1 MLFPTLI
8 STGEET
14 SAPQARTGSMLMITM
29 AVAKPRFICGPPGLY
44 PLSPTILYRLCAI
57 SACLVIAL
65 TAGGCVP
72 GKVRKVDIVG
82 IQSAEVYDIGQDSM
96 DLKVHILLRNPHF
109 TTVRVTNVN
118 FQLGITQEKLGHGQ
132 ITEPVE
138 IPSDSVKVVAVPLSV
153 RYQDVREE
161 DFQSLFNPQIPY
173 HLVGTLQM
181 DKPVRKSNIKLD
193 TRGTIPAPERVLV
206 KMPDKTIYNLADFGR
221 IKLRDFQPLSGRSV
235 VSVRLNNPFRFSILL
250 QTFDYRFHSN
260 GSVIV
265 DGNMARAK
273 ELASGMNVLELPF
286 RLHPLEGFKGLAG
299 SLMDLQLPSLAMIGT
314 LVLGRTS
321 DRTLTIDLEVK

>member
-1 MLFPTLI
+1 
-8 STGEET
+8 
-14 SAPQARTGSMLMITM
+14 MITM
-29 AVAKPRFICGPPGLY
+29 VVAKPRFICGPPGLY
-44 PLSPTILYRLCAI
+44 PLSPTILYRACAI
-57 SACLVIAL
+57 SACLLIAFVTL
-65 TAGGCVP
+65 CGCVP

-82 IQSAEVYDIGQDSM
+82 IQSADVYDIGQDSM

-118 FQLGITQEKLGHGQ
+118 FQFGMTQQNLGHGQ
-132 ITEPVE
+132 MNDPLE
-138 IPSDSVKVVAVPLSV
+138 IPSDSIKAVSVPLTI

-161 DFQSLFNPQIPY
+161 DFQSLFNAQIPY
-173 HLVGTLQM
+173 HLVGTLQL

-221 IKLRDFQPLSGRSV
+221 IKIHDFQPFSGTSV
-235 VSVRLNNPFRFSILL
+235 VSVRLNNPFRFSIPL

-260 GSVIV
+260 GNVIV
-265 DGNMARAK
+265 DGNMTRAK
-273 ELASGMNVLELPF
+273 ELASGMNVLELPL
-286 RLHPLEGFKGLAG
+286 RLHPLEGFKGLTG
-299 SLMDLQLPSLAMIGT
+299 SLMDLQLPSLAMNGT

-321 DRTLTIDLEVK
+321 DRTLTIDLEVR